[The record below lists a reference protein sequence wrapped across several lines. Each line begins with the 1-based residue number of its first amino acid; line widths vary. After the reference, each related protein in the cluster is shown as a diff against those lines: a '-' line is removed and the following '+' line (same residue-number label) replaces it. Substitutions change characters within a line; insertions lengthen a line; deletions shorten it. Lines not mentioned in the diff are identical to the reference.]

1 MLKRISLILLIIIFG
16 TSANQ
21 VYSEEIGLSTFQETA
36 QVIIDKKISQK
47 TTASITLLSSNIQE
61 ILVPNELEEKIRN
74 HERIQAIILTNEDK
88 CVLGVNGESCIIIN
102 VERNPED
109 KGINAIQDS
118 TQEIGNQFINEIN
131 NLFDTNAEFYQVF
144 IHTNDE
150 TNQELDTS
158 GIISGSGT
166 ISAVYTMPMEDTY
179 SMYEKL
185 SSMLISKSIRD
196 GGGFYNVG
204 RNISTSENA
213 KMTFSIIP
221 SEEKSLFQ
229 LRVSTNYVANN
240 ESEINPLKFLKIDNL
255 KRSSYFSA
263 GNYPLN
269 SIFQIV
275 ILSNE
280 NMKVSDIKGNIIP
293 SQLTDGIKIPTE
305 ITKEGW
311 IFDPQQGEQ
320 IQAKYLF
327 GQSTTINQNNLK
339 FSVINNNIQLN
350 EIQSNDQKLDDD
362 ELDESM
368 ITIAIIVV
376 GSIGAAIFYLKGYK
390 K

>member
-1 MLKRISLILLIIIFG
+1 MLKKISLILLMILFG
-16 TSANQ
+16 ISSSQ
-21 VYSEEIGLSTFQETA
+21 VYSEEMSLSTFQETA

-47 TTASITLLSSNIQE
+47 TIASITLLSSNIQE
-61 ILVPNELEEKIRN
+61 ILIPNELEEKIRN
-74 HERIQAIILTNEDK
+74 NERIQAIILTNQDK
-88 CVLGVNGESCIIIN
+88 CVLGVNGQSCIIIN

-118 TQEIGNQFINEIN
+118 TREIGDQYINEIN
-131 NLFDTNAEFYQVF
+131 NLFDTNAEFYQVY
-144 IHTNDE
+144 IHTSDE

-158 GIISGSGT
+158 GIISGSGI

-179 SMYEKL
+179 SMYEKI

-196 GGGFYNVG
+196 GGGFYNIG
-204 RNISTSENA
+204 KNISTSENA

-221 SEEKSLFQ
+221 SEKKSLFQ
-229 LRVSTNYVANN
+229 LRVSTDYPVEN
-240 ESEINPLKFLKIDNL
+240 ESKINPLKFLKTDNL
-255 KRSSYFSA
+255 KRSSYFSS

-280 NMKVSDIKGNIIP
+280 TTEISEIKGNIIP
-293 SQLTDGIKIPTE
+293 SQLIDGIKIPTE

-327 GQSTTINQNNLK
+327 GQSITVNQNDLK
-339 FSVINNNIQLN
+339 FSIINKEIQLN
-350 EIQSNDQKLDDD
+350 EQKLGDN
-362 ELDESM
+362 ELDES
-368 ITIAIIVV
+368 TIIVV
-376 GSIGAAIFYLKGYK
+376 IIVIVSIGAATFYLKGYK

>member
-1 MLKRISLILLIIIFG
+1 MS
-16 TSANQ
+16 
-21 VYSEEIGLSTFQETA
+21 LSTFQETA
-36 QVIIDKKISQK
+36 QVIIDKKISKK
-47 TTASITLLSSNIQE
+47 TIASITLLSSNIQE
-61 ILVPNELEEKIRN
+61 ILIPNELEEKIRN
-74 HERIQAIILTNEDK
+74 NERIQAIILTNQDK
-88 CVLGVNGESCIIIN
+88 CVLGVNGQSCIIIN

-118 TQEIGNQFINEIN
+118 TREIGDQYINEIN
-131 NLFDTNAEFYQVF
+131 NLFDTNAEFYQVY
-144 IHTNDE
+144 IHTSDE

-158 GIISGSGT
+158 GIISGSGI

-179 SMYEKL
+179 SMYEKI

-196 GGGFYNVG
+196 GGGFYNIG
-204 RNISTSENA
+204 KNISTSENA

-221 SEEKSLFQ
+221 SEKKSLFQ
-229 LRVSTNYVANN
+229 LRVSTDYPVEN
-240 ESEINPLKFLKIDNL
+240 ESKINPLKFLKTDNL
-255 KRSSYFSA
+255 KRSSYFSS

-280 NMKVSDIKGNIIP
+280 TTEISEIKGNIIP
-293 SQLTDGIKIPTE
+293 SQLIDGIKIPTE

-327 GQSTTINQNNLK
+327 GQSITVNQNDLK
-339 FSVINNNIQLN
+339 FSIINKEIQLN
-350 EIQSNDQKLDDD
+350 EQKLGDN
-362 ELDESM
+362 ELDES
-368 ITIAIIVV
+368 TIIVV
-376 GSIGAAIFYLKGYK
+376 IIVIVSIGAATFYLKGYK

>member
-1 MLKRISLILLIIIFG
+1 MLKKISLILLMILFG
-16 TSANQ
+16 ISSSQ
-21 VYSEEIGLSTFQETA
+21 VYSEEMSLSTFQETA
-36 QVIIDKKISQK
+36 QVIIDKKISKK
-47 TTASITLLSSNIQE
+47 TIASITLLSSNIQE
-61 ILVPNELEEKIRN
+61 ILIPNELEEKIRN
-74 HERIQAIILTNEDK
+74 NERIQAIILTNQDK
-88 CVLGVNGESCIIIN
+88 CVLGVNGQSCIIIN

-118 TQEIGNQFINEIN
+118 TREIGDQYINEIN
-131 NLFDTNAEFYQVF
+131 NLFDTNAEFYQVY
-144 IHTNDE
+144 IHTSDE

-158 GIISGSGT
+158 GIISGSGI

-179 SMYEKL
+179 SMYEKI

-196 GGGFYNVG
+196 GGGFYNIG
-204 RNISTSENA
+204 KNISTSENA

-221 SEEKSLFQ
+221 SEKKSLFQ
-229 LRVSTNYVANN
+229 LRVSTDYPVEN
-240 ESEINPLKFLKIDNL
+240 ESKINPLKFLKTDNL
-255 KRSSYFSA
+255 KRSSYFSS

-280 NMKVSDIKGNIIP
+280 TTEISEIKGNIIP
-293 SQLTDGIKIPTE
+293 SQLIDGIKIPTE

-327 GQSTTINQNNLK
+327 GQSITVNQNDLK
-339 FSVINNNIQLN
+339 FSIINKEIQLN
-350 EIQSNDQKLDDD
+350 EQKLGDN
-362 ELDESM
+362 ELDES
-368 ITIAIIVV
+368 TIIVV
-376 GSIGAAIFYLKGYK
+376 IIVIVSIGAATFYLKGYK